1 MKKKKANKKRGLDR
15 RYGVIKSLY
24 DDGLIHSLIE
34 IFDYV
39 PRTVVAGDLH
49 TKVARLNA
57 LLNDPKG
64 FELEE
69 LYKIGELCGLSERQ
83 IYILSETYYLYR
95 EEEREKK
102 IEAVKD
108 LIQKLDK

>member
-1 MKKKKANKKRGLDR
+1 MKKKTASKKRGPEK

-24 DDGLIHSLIE
+24 DDGLIQSLIE

-39 PRTVVAGDLH
+39 PRTVVARDLH

-64 FELEE
+64 FELGD
-69 LYKIGELCGLSERQ
+69 LYKIGQLCGLSERQ
-83 IYILSETYYLYR
+83 IYILSETHYLYR
-95 EEEREKK
+95 EEEKKKK
-102 IEAVKD
+102 IETVKD
-108 LIQKLDK
+108 LIKKLDN